1 MTPECAVITERTKGS
16 QMLSW
21 LRRGRERDSWI
32 ESEAEM
38 LVRDL
43 GADAYRHARQKERE
57 ANSIGEAQE
66 WKRVARAIAS
76 KTGKRGAVD
85 SISPQGNDD
94 SFIAY
99 AERYVAPPRTPAD
112 QPEPVNRLRSLGAP
126 SALLQPQ
133 LLSPAPHGGAA
144 LKKVGLRLP
153 AAPAAPPREIEVLR
167 PLAAAPDPAP
177 ARPDS
182 DQSQPPPVRGKNAA
196 GGDTAAEAHIRSS
209 LHQER
214 EKIAIL
220 LQNAPEPALRRML
233 ESASS
238 QLNLVENCL
247 SEAGMAR
254 RRTADELAWWLRQ
267 TEELLSAAAIY
278 TKCVSDAVAKSSARA
293 RSSQSG

>member
-1 MTPECAVITERTKGS
+1 
-16 QMLSW
+16 
-21 LRRGRERDSWI
+21 
-32 ESEAEM
+32 M

-43 GADAYRHARQKERE
+43 GVDAYSHARQEERE
-57 ANSIGEAQE
+57 ADSIGEAQE

-153 AAPAAPPREIEVLR
+153 AAPAAREIEVLR
-167 PLAAAPDPAP
+167 PLAAAPDSVPAQ
-177 ARPDS
+177 PDS
-182 DQSQPPPVRGKNAA
+182 DQSQPPPMGGKDAA
-196 GGDTAAEAHIRSS
+196 GGDTAAEAQIRSS
-209 LHQER
+209 LQQER

-220 LQNAPEPALRRML
+220 LQSAPEPTLRRML

>member
-1 MTPECAVITERTKGS
+1 MTPECAVITDGTKGS

-21 LRRGRERDSWI
+21 LRRGRERNSWI

-43 GADAYRHARQKERE
+43 GADAYRHARRKERE

-76 KTGKRGAVD
+76 KTGKRGSWD
-85 SISPQGNDD
+85 SVSPQADD
-94 SFIAY
+94 NSFLAY
-99 AERYVAPPRTPAD
+99 SEKYVALPRPPAD
-112 QPEPVNRLRSLGAP
+112 QPEPVNRLRFLGP
-126 SALLQPQ
+126 PPALLQPQ
-133 LLSPAPHGGAA
+133 LLSSAPHGGAA
-144 LKKVGLRLP
+144 LKKIGLRPP
-153 AAPAAPPREIEVLR
+153 AAPAPAPREIEVLR
-167 PLAAAPDPAP
+167 PLAAAPVPAS
-177 ARPDS
+177 ARPES
-182 DQSQPPPVRGKNAA
+182 DQSQPPPMRGKDA
-196 GGDTAAEAHIRSS
+196 GGDTAAEAHMRSS
-209 LHQER
+209 LQQER

-220 LQNAPEPALRRML
+220 LQEAPEPALRRML

-254 RRTADELAWWLRQ
+254 RRTVDELAWWLRQ
-267 TEELLSAAAIY
+267 TEELLRAAAIY
-278 TKCVSDAVAKSSARA
+278 TKCVSEAVAKSSARA